1 MVQKQSGIMLA
12 RDRMGLARLKKF
24 FSAALLV
31 TCLWPKQHWQHNCT
45 SAMAKQS
52 QHSTKAVG
60 WGREGATVYTPLTT
74 RWHSAMKAQV
84 EEEGRRLRLVFLFK
98 GTVTHAEILF
108 SRKCLDICLPL
119 GSREFIY
126 FYALLEHEAFV
137 FPIKQSLSAIKQWV
151 FLPSILSSS
160 HGRGEWAR
168 CWVGIWLLAKVN
180 QPQMPFTR
188 IILWFVICY
197 ICFLTHFSHIL

>member
-1 MVQKQSGIMLA
+1 MFVAKTALATQLHFSYGKIEPAQHQGSRLGTRGGHSLHTTDYEMTLSNESSGRGGKETFVAI
-12 RDRMGLARLKKF
+12 
-24 FSAALLV
+24 
-31 TCLWPKQHWQHNCT
+31 
-45 SAMAKQS
+45 
-52 QHSTKAVG
+52 
-60 WGREGATVYTPLTT
+60 
-74 RWHSAMKAQV
+74 
-84 EEEGRRLRLVFLFK
+84 VFLFK

-108 SRKCLDICLPL
+108 SRKCVDICLPL

-188 IILWFVICY
+188 IILWFVICC